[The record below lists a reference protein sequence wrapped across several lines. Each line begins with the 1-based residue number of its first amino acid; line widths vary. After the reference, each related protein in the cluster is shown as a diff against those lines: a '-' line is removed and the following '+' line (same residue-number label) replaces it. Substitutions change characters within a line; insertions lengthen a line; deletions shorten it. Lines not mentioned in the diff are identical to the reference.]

1 MLWQVVMIECV
12 YYNMQTA
19 WIINFFDASDTIWLS
34 AYDALWQTQVTFV
47 FNKYFESYEFYTCIQ
62 WDINI
67 FMAKQYFL
75 IKIYNVHAVWLPSAK
90 QGEFHG
96 FVVVYYKIVIS
107 KPNNHCPPAASSRIL
122 QISFSS
128 ASFIWEEWCSHT
140 YSRLQPNWTFCNSIL
155 DFLISYIKMHWLVIS
170 DNLCKIE
177 LFITTLN
184 LKMIGYVQSS
194 NIFEKYAWA
203 PKQKDPR
210 GLRPTVPNHITPQH
224 EHHMGQH
231 CSQFT
236 RKSKMPQKVT
246 VVYLF
251 EIRWIKTLST
261 SKTMSGLGLYIWIS
275 DYWRCCEC
283 HSEQEFH
290 IRWQW
295 IIFE

>member
-1 MLWQVVMIECV
+1 MVLLLYTTKSWFQNPTTIVPQQRRAG
-12 YYNMQTA
+12 YYRLVFHQPV
-19 WIINFFDASDTIWLS
+19 LS
-34 AYDALWQTQVTFV
+34 GKNDVRTHTVGCSPTGPFATQV
-47 FNKYFESYEFYTCIQ
+47 
-62 WDINI
+62 
-67 FMAKQYFL
+67 
-75 IKIYNVHAVWLPSAK
+75 
-90 QGEFHG
+90 
-96 FVVVYYKIVIS
+96 
-107 KPNNHCPPAASSRIL
+107 
-122 QISFSS
+122 
-128 ASFIWEEWCSHT
+128 
-140 YSRLQPNWTFCNSIL
+140 